1 MPDAAH
7 PLNLT
12 GHALSPGAQRS
23 WWLREAL
30 DHEDAR
36 PCPPLAA
43 DAKADVVVVGGGFSG
58 LWTAYFLTERNPDLG
73 VVVLEQ
79 DICGGGPSG
88 RNGGFTSG
96 WWDDLGGL
104 VTLYGP
110 EAAVK
115 ACRAISSSIVAIG
128 EFCDRHAIDAWYR
141 RGGYMFAVTA
151 SAHERLCEE
160 MVGLAREVGAADDLR
175 ELTAAEVKARCAS
188 PAFRGGA
195 LMRDG
200 ASVQPAILVRGL
212 RRVLLERGVTIHEG
226 TVVTGLDGTD
236 AVTPA
241 GRVRAQHAVL
251 GVNAWG

>member
-58 LWTAYFLTERNPDLG
+58 LWTAYFLTERDPNLG

-88 RNGGFTSG
+88 RNGGFASG
-96 WWDDLGGL
+96 WWDELHGL
-104 VTLYGP
+104 ITLYGRDQ
-110 EAAVK
+110 AVK
-115 ACRAISSSIVAIG
+115 ACRAISSSITALG
-128 EFCDRHAIDAWYR
+128 EFCKRHDIDAWFR
-141 RGGYMFAVTA
+141 RGGYMYAITAGSHARRESSSAACRARRERMGRRVA
-151 SAHERLCEE
+151 SA
-160 MVGLAREVGAADDLR
+160 
-175 ELTAAEVKARCAS
+175 
-188 PAFRGGA
+188 
-195 LMRDG
+195 
-200 ASVQPAILVRGL
+200 QPA
-212 RRVLLERGVTIHEG
+212 
-226 TVVTGLDGTD
+226 
-236 AVTPA
+236 A
-241 GRVRAQHAVL
+241 GRVEQLHRAYRTC
-251 GVNAWG
+251 AWADQGDRLDGR